1 MCPGGI
7 DPTGAGRS
15 RWARAAAILRSP
27 GGLVGI
33 SIVGQL
39 LGLLVTLLAARLLDV
54 EDFSAF
60 AVASALFI
68 MLATTAPLGS
78 EKHALR
84 HLPAMIDAGRLGEAR
99 GLLGFGVRRTLRVAL
114 LAGAGAAAWAL
125 LALEPGPERSA
136 ILVTCLSLPAG
147 ALCHYGVEALTA
159 TDRPALAML
168 LFRVLVPFIALCL
181 VALAT
186 LAPAQV
192 SGAHVV
198 GAWGT
203 GWLVALAGL
212 ALALRESTHA
222 GLRQAA
228 PTGEPGIWRIE
239 SRPFLAYR
247 LSMSVLAQSP
257 VLMLGLLGTSA
268 ADPGIFAAAASTA
281 GMVTV
286 IATATNRAYGREL
299 GLLLGREDAMG
310 IADLRRR
317 RRRWMLPVVLLAV
330 LLLWMFAEQVLA
342 LFQPRFAEAGQWP
355 LRMLALANAA
365 TVLLALAPTMLKF
378 RGEGRSTYRVLAAA
392 AAAQLITLLLLVP
405 SLGATGAAFA
415 YLITM
420 VGMYAVFAVLAWRPD
435 AFPTR

>member
-1 MCPGGI
+1 MRPDGV
-7 DPTGAGRS
+7 DPTGTGRS
-15 RWARAAAILRSP
+15 RWPRATAILRTP

-33 SIVGQL
+33 SIVGQM

-54 EDFSAF
+54 EGFSAY

-68 MLATTAPLGS
+68 VLATTAPLGS

-99 GLLGFGVRRTLRVAL
+99 GLLTFGVWRTLRVAL
-114 LAGAGAAAWAL
+114 LAGTGATAWAL

-136 ILVTCLSLPAG
+136 ILLTCLSLPAG
-147 ALCHYGVEALTA
+147 ALCHYGVEVLTA
-159 TDRPALAML
+159 TDRPALAMF
-168 LFRVLVPFIALCL
+168 LFRVLVPLIALCL

-186 LAPAQV
+186 RAPAQV
-192 SGAHVV
+192 SGAYVV

-203 GWLVALAGL
+203 GWLVALVGL
-212 ALALRESTHA
+212 AMALRTSTHA
-222 GLRQAA
+222 GLWQAA
-228 PTGEPGIWRIE
+228 PTGEPSIWRTE
-239 SRPFLAYR
+239 TRPFLAYR

-257 VLMLGLLGTSA
+257 VLVLGLLGTSA

-286 IATATNRAYGREL
+286 LATATNRAYGREL
-299 GLLLGREDAMG
+299 GLLLGREDAAG
-310 IADLRRR
+310 IGRLRRA
-317 RRRWMLPVVLLAV
+317 RRRWMLPVVLLFV

-355 LRMLALANAA
+355 LRILALANAA
-365 TVLLALAPTMLKF
+365 TVLLAMAPTMLKF
-378 RGEGRSTYRVLAAA
+378 CGKGRSTYRILASAAA
-392 AAAQLITLLLLVP
+392 TQLIALFLLVP
-405 SLGATGAAFA
+405 GLGATGAALA
-415 YLITM
+415 YLIAM
-420 VGMYAVFAVLAWRPD
+420 VGMYTVFAVLAWRPD